1 MAREREWVMI
11 EHRARKS
18 NHGESSM
25 TDDGR
30 ESTPTNRR
38 AALVMALA
46 ALGAAGRGTGA
57 AAQSAE
63 GPYPNRPVRFIVPAA
78 PGGPTDVMARMISPG
93 LNTRFGQPAVVVNRA
108 GAGGN
113 IGVVQVAKSP
123 ADGYTL
129 LIASTGF
136 VVNASLFREPGYDPF
151 KDFLPI
157 TELGSS
163 PNVILVHPSS
173 PITSIAELVDKARAS
188 KDKLDIINPGQGST
202 PHLTAELLQLKAGI
216 PIENIPYNGAGPA
229 IQALLSKTAPVG
241 ITALPPAHPQI
252 KSGAL
257 RALAITAR
265 QRWFDLPDVPTMQEA
280 GYPGFVSETFQGLYA
295 PAGTPPAIVQ
305 RVARDTLEVL
315 KDPATLEKL
324 RGVGFEVR
332 ANGPQGL
339 AERVAREVPMWR
351 DIIVQSRIEL
361 Q

>member
-1 MAREREWVMI
+1 MI
-11 EHRARKS
+11 
-18 NHGESSM
+18 
-25 TDDGR
+25 T
-30 ESTPTNRR
+30 RR
-38 AALVMALA
+38 ATFVMALVT
-46 ALGAAGRGTGA
+46 LGSNAR
-57 AAQSAE
+57 AQSE

-78 PGGPTDVMARMISPG
+78 PGGPTDVMARVISPG
-93 LNTRFGQPAVVVNRA
+93 LNAKFGQPAIIVNRA

-113 IGVVQVAKSP
+113 IGVVQAAKSQ

-136 VVNASLFREPGYDPF
+136 VVNASLFRDPGYDPF

-173 PITSIAELVDKARAS
+173 PITSIAELIDKAKAS

-216 PIENIPYNGAGPA
+216 PVENIAYNGAGPA

-241 ITALPPAHPQI
+241 ITALPPAHAHI

-257 RALAITAR
+257 RALAITAEK
-265 QRWFDLPDVPTMQEA
+265 RWFDLPDVPTMQDA
-280 GYPGFVSETFQGLYA
+280 GYPGFVSETFQGMYA
-295 PAGTPPAIVQ
+295 PAGTAASIVQ

-315 KDPATLEKL
+315 GDPVTLEKL
-324 RGVGFEVR
+324 RGIGFDVR
-332 ANGPQGL
+332 ARGPEGL

-351 DIIVQSRIEL
+351 DVIVQSRIE
-361 Q
+361 QQ

>member
-1 MAREREWVMI
+1 ML
-11 EHRARKS
+11 
-18 NHGESSM
+18 
-25 TDDGR
+25 T
-30 ESTPTNRR
+30 RR
-38 AALVMALA
+38 AAFAAMLA
-46 ALGAAGRGTGA
+46 TVGTGA
-57 AAQSAE
+57 HAQTE

-78 PGGPTDVMARMISPG
+78 PGGPTDVMARMISTG
-93 LNTRFGQPAVVVNRA
+93 LAVKFGQPAVIVNRA

-136 VVNASLFREPGYDPF
+136 VVNPSLFRDPGYDPF

-173 PITSIAELVDKARAS
+173 PITSIRQLVDKAKAD
-188 KDKLDIINPGQGST
+188 KEKLDVINPGQGST
-202 PHLTAELLQLKAGI
+202 PHLTAELLQLKGGI
-216 PIENIPYNGAGPA
+216 PVENIPYNGAGPA
-229 IQALLSKTAPVG
+229 IQALLAKTTTIG
-241 ITALPPAHPQI
+241 ITALPPAHAHI

-257 RALAITAR
+257 RALAITADK
-265 QRWFDLPDVPTMQEA
+265 RWFDLPDVPTMEEQ
-280 GYPGFVSETFQGLYA
+280 GYPGFISETFQGMYA
-295 PAGTPPAIVQ
+295 PVGTPDAIVQ
-305 RVARDTLEVL
+305 RVARDTLNVL
-315 KDPATLEKL
+315 ADASTLEKL
-324 RGVGFEVR
+324 RGVGFDVR
-332 ANGPQGL
+332 ARGPQGL

>member
-1 MAREREWVMI
+1 ML
-11 EHRARKS
+11 
-18 NHGESSM
+18 
-25 TDDGR
+25 T
-30 ESTPTNRR
+30 RR
-38 AALVMALA
+38 AAFAATLA
-46 ALGAAGRGTGA
+46 AAGTGA
-57 AAQSAE
+57 HAQTE
-63 GPYPNRPVRFIVPAA
+63 GSYPNRPVRFIVPAA
-78 PGGPTDVMARMISPG
+78 PGGPTDVMARMVSTG
-93 LNTRFGQPAVVVNRA
+93 LGVKFGQPAVIVNRA

-136 VVNASLFREPGYDPF
+136 VVNPSLFRDPGYDPF

-173 PITSIAELVDKARAS
+173 PFTSIKQLIDKAKA
-188 KDKLDIINPGQGST
+188 DKEKLNIINPGQGST

-216 PIENIPYNGAGPA
+216 PVENIPYNGAGPA
-229 IQALLSKTAPVG
+229 IQALLAKTTPVG
-241 ITALPPAHPQI
+241 ITALPPAHAHI

-257 RALAITAR
+257 RALAITADK
-265 QRWFDLPDVPTMQEA
+265 RWFDLPDVPTMEEQ
-280 GYPGFVSETFQGLYA
+280 GFPGFVSETFQGMYA
-295 PAGTPPAIVQ
+295 PVGTPDAIVQ

-315 KDPATLEKL
+315 ADPATLEKL
-324 RGVGFEVR
+324 RGVGFDVR
-332 ANGPQGL
+332 ASGPQGL
-339 AERVAREVPMWR
+339 AQRVAREVPMWR

>member
-1 MAREREWVMI
+1 ML
-11 EHRARKS
+11 
-18 NHGESSM
+18 
-25 TDDGR
+25 T
-30 ESTPTNRR
+30 RR
-38 AALVMALA
+38 AALAATLA
-46 ALGAAGRGTGA
+46 TAAVA
-57 AAQSAE
+57 ARAQTE
-63 GPYPNRPVRFIVPAA
+63 GPYPNRSVRFIVPAA

-93 LNTRFGQPAVVVNRA
+93 LNVKFGQPAVIVNRA

-136 VVNASLFREPGYDPF
+136 VVNASLFRDPGYDPF

-173 PITSIAELVDKARAS
+173 PIASIKQLIDKAKAD
-188 KDKLDIINPGQGST
+188 KEKLDVINPGQGST

-216 PIENIPYNGAGPA
+216 AIENIPYNGAAPA
-229 IQALLSKTAPVG
+229 IQALLARTAPVG
-241 ITALPPAHPQI
+241 ITALPPAHPHI

-257 RALAITAR
+257 RALAITAEK
-265 QRWFDLPDVPTMQEA
+265 RWFDLPDVPTMAES
-280 GYPGFVSETFQGLYA
+280 GYPGFVSETFQGMYA
-295 PAGTPPAIVQ
+295 PAGTPAPIVQ
-305 RVARDTLEVL
+305 RVARDTLDVL
-315 KDPATLEKL
+315 SDTTTLEKL
-324 RGVGFEVR
+324 RGVGFDVR
-332 ANGPQGL
+332 ARGPQGL

>member
-1 MAREREWVMI
+1 ML
-11 EHRARKS
+11 
-18 NHGESSM
+18 
-25 TDDGR
+25 T
-30 ESTPTNRR
+30 RR
-38 AALVMALA
+38 AAVA
-46 ALGAAGRGTGA
+46 AMLTTATA
-57 AAQSAE
+57 AAHAQTD
-63 GPYPNRPVRFIVPAA
+63 GPYPNRPVRFIIPAA
-78 PGGPTDVMARMISPG
+78 PGGPTDVMARVVSAG
-93 LNTRFGQPAVVVNRA
+93 LNVKFGQPAVIVNRA

-136 VVNASLFREPGYDPF
+136 VVNPSLFRDPGYDPF

-173 PITSIAELVDKARAS
+173 PMVSIRQLIDKAKA
-188 KDKLDIINPGQGST
+188 DKEKLNIINPGQGST

-216 PIENIPYNGAGPA
+216 PVENISYNGAGPA
-229 IQALLSKTAPVG
+229 IQALLAKTTPVG
-241 ITALPPAHPQI
+241 VTALPPAHPHI

-257 RALAITAR
+257 RALAITADK
-265 QRWFDLPDVPTMQEA
+265 RWFDLPDVPTMEEQ
-280 GYPGFVSETFQGLYA
+280 GFPSFVSETFQGMYA
-295 PAGTPPAIVQ
+295 PVGTPDAIVQ

-315 KDPATLEKL
+315 ADPATLEKL
-324 RGVGFEVR
+324 RGVGFDVR
-332 ANGPQGL
+332 ASGPPGL
-339 AERVAREVPMWR
+339 AQRVAREVPMWR